1 MWLSRLQH
9 VMEDAAQQY
18 KYVSCKPIISA
29 KQAPRRTVDG
39 ARTKFSEQASVKWRK
54 KSVEKKKKVFERTQ
68 QAACTF
74 TKRLLRRIVVP
85 VAVLICIIVDAGAHQ
100 S

>member
-54 KSVEKKKKVFERTQ
+54 KSVEKKKVFERTQ